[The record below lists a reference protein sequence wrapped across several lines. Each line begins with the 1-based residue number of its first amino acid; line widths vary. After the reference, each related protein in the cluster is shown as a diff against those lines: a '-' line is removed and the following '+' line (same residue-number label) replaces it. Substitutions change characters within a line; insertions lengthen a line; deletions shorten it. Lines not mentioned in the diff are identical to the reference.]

1 MAHFCLRRRA
11 FTLVEL
17 LVVIAIIGLLTG
29 LLLPAVQAA
38 REAARRAQCQNHL
51 KNQALAVLN
60 FEQTKKIIPPGN
72 MLKDETG
79 FSWMYQILPYIE
91 QGQLYEQFNPKQP
104 WDSPENTAAVH
115 QKVGIYRCP
124 NSLKEFDGETDY
136 TGINSTIVG
145 WEPPADMLER
155 GTFIDVT
162 KESAPITLASITDGL
177 SNTIGISEATDR
189 EPDDGLWA
197 AGVSTLMHSGGGVNS
212 SWNGIYSFHPGGA
225 MAARVDGSCT
235 FLPVTMDEITLGA
248 LLTRSGQETV
258 TVD

>member
-60 FEQTKKIIPPGN
+60 FEQTKKIVPPGN

-79 FSWMYQILPYIE
+79 FSWMYHILPYIE
-91 QGQLYEQFNPKQP
+91 QGQLYEQFNPKKP
-104 WDSPENTAAVH
+104 WDSPENTAAV
-115 QKVGIYRCP
+115 QQNVGIYRCP

-162 KESAPITLASITDGL
+162 KDSAPITLASITDGL

-225 MAARVDGSCT
+225 MAARMDGSCT
-235 FLPVTMDEITLGA
+235 FLPATMDEITLGA

-258 TVD
+258 TID